1 MDGGIVSVLLN
12 NAHWQGPKLRLQW
25 RFVLEYSA
33 LTINSSIEARRINIE
48 VLKVNIAM
56 PVAVVLPT
64 VPQSLVDWQLEFDKS
79 KVNALENLEKGD
91 PLLDLAFSL
100 ALCIII

>member
-12 NAHWQGPKLRLQW
+12 NAQQEPKLWLQW
-25 RFVLEYSA
+25 RFALEYSA
-33 LTINSSIEARRINIE
+33 LTISSSIEARRINIV

-91 PLLDLAFSL
+91 PLLDNSL
-100 ALCIII
+100 LLCA